1 MTGDQTQKRV
11 NGRTKYLGKEV
22 VEMSFKFSVVS
33 FSSIKP
39 REQLD
44 TRYLHGSL
52 ISFELEKKEKN

>member
-1 MTGDQTQKRV
+1 
-11 NGRTKYLGKEV
+11 
-22 VEMSFKFSVVS
+22 MSFKFSVVS

-52 ISFELEKKEKN
+52 ISFELEKKEKNQGECDVCKTQFVLLFKKPCL